1 MADKRK
7 IALFAAGGLF
17 ALLLL
22 VAVALVLFN
31 EEIKIDG
38 NQRHSYLTLTL
49 RRSMKRGE
57 PREAGEARGPR

>member
-49 RRSMKRGE
+49 RRSMK
-57 PREAGEARGPR
+57 